1 MAVSRSMKIK
11 LVPYNF
17 SGYREDSLTTGERF
31 EVNKSFLL
39 LSSKPIPM
47 ASELNRTKGA
57 KIYCEVTITNYTSSG
72 NTIKYLPIYLGIHKN
87 ITQGVLS
94 NSCAFMSCY
103 FTKTEDLN
111 TFYKDAERSS
121 KVIITESVDNLNTRI
136 PILNSVI
143 GLGIDTTDPSKITLT
158 MYSDGDMFYQFTP
171 NFLKKGLDDI
181 WYFAVYSK
189 LNERL
194 AGQVNFGRIP
204 MQHLPEGYVS
214 LHNYYYGTNN
224 PTEVMPDSDEKVVQ
238 VFIPSQIETIED
250 TRYKVNPLTNRRDI
264 YLEHND
270 PNMIHLNNMT
280 FKMTSLESTP
290 TNIDRSNITY
300 INLPCLSNIP
310 LYLEVSIQEGQI
322 VEDMF
327 GSDLYIGIPIE
338 IGLSS
343 SKSTLRT
350 KSFRFCLYYPKK
362 GNYTSYAII
371 DSVSSSYT
379 FTPKTNIYPVQPNVI
394 GLIFDRTNSKITII
408 VDNDVFAV
416 VDIPSECN
424 FSDNT
429 KEAFIFFKSADAAYT
444 GTLYGYVNVGD
455 SLLTNDIGNEAITF
469 YEYWN
474 ELPLR
479 QYMQPYPS
487 FDCRIRVGNEKEQAY
502 KDIVSTLYVPRQATY
517 QELDDGSNILYGDDG
532 VCKDIIS
539 ILRIPELSFQEFDNN
554 SAVETLYDSTATY
567 EDPSNTLYDISA
579 EDQVSVSG
587 GSDKGLYKDLLSTVW
602 VPPQSN
608 YIETNDE
615 DGLTLFYENDL
626 LSKEIES
633 FLYIH
638 HSDYDFEVSDDGL
651 TIITPDGYYT
661 NITTDLVSML
671 RVPIPT
677 YQESNDGLYALYRDD
692 GDRDAVYSDI
702 ISSLYIAHNYQ
713 ESNNGLTVIYGN
725 NDRMNVDILGVVHL
739 LRSNYKGFGNG
750 LNVLYNTYNT
760 ISDTEPHNNEPD
772 VDLATL
778 KAKITSDGKD

>member
-1 MAVSRSMKIK
+1 MAVSKTMKIK

-17 SGYREDSLTTGERF
+17 SGYRDDSLTTGERF
-31 EVNKSFLL
+31 DINKPFLL
-39 LSSKPIPM
+39 LSSKSIPM
-47 ASELNRTKGA
+47 ASELNGTKGA
-57 KIYCEVTITNYTSSG
+57 KIYCEITITNYISSG
-72 NTIKYLPIYLGIHKN
+72 TVKYLPIYLGIHKN

-103 FTKTEDLN
+103 FTKTEEFN
-111 TFYKDAERSS
+111 TFYKDAERNT
-121 KVIITESVDNLNTRI
+121 KVVITEPVDRLNTRI
-136 PILNSVI
+136 PVLNSVI

-171 NFLKKGLDDI
+171 NLLKKGLDDI
-181 WYFAVYSK
+181 WYFAVYGK
-189 LNERL
+189 LNERIS
-194 AGQVNFGRIP
+194 GQVNFGRIP
-204 MQHLPEGYVS
+204 MSYLPEGYVS

-224 PTEVMPDSDEKVVQ
+224 NSSDMPDPDAKVTQ
-238 VFIPSQIETIED
+238 VFIPSQIETVED

-270 PNMIHLNNMT
+270 SSMIHLGNMT

-290 TNIDRSNITY
+290 TNINASNITY
-300 INLPCLSNIP
+300 INLPCLTNVP
-310 LYLEVSIQEGQI
+310 LYLEVSVQEGKI
-322 VEDMF
+322 TEDMF

-343 SKSTLRT
+343 SKSTLNT

-362 GNYTSYAII
+362 GNYTSYTIV
-371 DSVSSSYT
+371 DSVSSSHT

-408 VDNDVFAV
+408 VDNDVFAE
-416 VDIPSECN
+416 VDIPPECN

-429 KEAFIFFKSADAAYT
+429 EEAFIFFKSADAAYI

-502 KDIVSTLYVPRQATY
+502 KDIVSTLYVPQQANY
-517 QELDDGSNILYGDDG
+517 QELDDGSSILYGDDG

-567 EDPSNTLYDISA
+567 EDPSNTLYDVSA

-608 YIETNDE
+608 YTETNDE
-615 DGLTLFYENDL
+615 GGLTLFYDNDL